1 MTIMTPAEFMAQN
14 DSDLSQP
21 GLAGEKMARM
31 QVGLIRHG
39 RMPDSFVVP
48 ATCEYIEKLTS
59 ITMSAEQLQEMLALY
74 PAEKAKLSRFT
85 SSDFAH
91 CDLVK
96 NGEAV
101 KESFLIANV
110 VAHFFGRTLWPK
122 ASDAVDIKAFTK
134 KIQRAALVLGYTV
147 SGCSRAKLTA

>member
-1 MTIMTPAEFMAQN
+1 MTIMTPAEFMTQS
-14 DSDLSQP
+14 DSDLAKP
-21 GLAGEKMARM
+21 GLAGEKIARM
-31 QVGLIRHG
+31 KVGLIRHG

-48 ATCEYIEKLTS
+48 ATCDYIQKLTS
-59 ITMSAEQLQEMLALY
+59 ISMSQEELQEMLALY
-74 PAEKAKLSRFT
+74 PAEKARLSRFT

-96 NGEAV
+96 TGVAV
-101 KESFLIANV
+101 KEAFLIANV
-110 VAHFFGRTLWPK
+110 VAHFFGNTLWPK
-122 ASDAVDIKAFTK
+122 ASDAVDIKAFIT